1 MNNKL
6 RDFGT
11 NLQRKLQ
18 TQNKRKLPYHRP
30 AALLPARNPKQ
41 AKRWQVPPGVVAVA
55 AFAGGL
61 SFLAGGAWMSIQM
74 IMNPDAVMGLNQFL
88 PERERI
94 PDPGN
99 PPQTLAAIQ
108 AEIRGDG
115 LIPGT
120 VKLLNSPKNPNMEPD
135 LLVPVVIESAPPKH
149 LMCMSP
155 CQQLSELRIYQPVGD
170 SKNAEKHFRL
180 ATQTQLEGPAETF
193 VLSGLDSASAKN
205 RVSNRPQALTNI
217 EPLQGEAPPTGI
229 WLNLTGYRRSGDTTL
244 AYGQVFHYNPDRGH
258 LGLMTQWVSP
268 AGRVPSWQEVTASGR
283 PELVVDQS
291 IGLEPKF
298 EVYQIQARNF
308 VPNPIELTE
317 ISLKEPVLQ
326 DPVYRDALMLAKSGL
341 WSPAVQLLESL
352 KEQKIKNNQAWPDS
366 AQSQLDVVALH
377 AKVTKAQADAAWS
390 DPAQKALAGIID
402 GRWEEALKIFEG
414 DLDNTYNIS
423 LLLKS
428 DKSAI
433 SKRLDAA
440 LRQNPSS
447 EVLLAWGAVLRS
459 AKDGKGKAI
468 TWFKEQ
474 NKNNSSSFETAA
486 RVNQVLERLD
496 VAMAESL
503 LINHPGKLMGLAVPV
518 AEVNAQD
525 WMLPKK
531 NDPLE
536 KTEGQVWYQVRLA
549 GFHDGQQWL
558 RTPFLNLQLPNIE
571 KGRRLWKVLGLN
583 LDPNLQ
589 ISVWLPDG
597 SQKTVVATVKAVSFQ
612 KGVLELLAAGEQ
624 LPEQTQFPRPVAFT
638 ADKFRWLEPA
648 LMNLD
653 ELNRSQPVLVMG
665 MLTNLW
671 RELQR
676 AGRLSVKGMPG
687 LDQMLQQSSSWQVQ
701 LVDLNGNQLPD
712 AVLTLQSDMA
722 SSWAGTGASLPHNS
736 GDSSRPKTL
745 IFDDNGRVIYSE
757 FSSNSAESLT
767 GFADLEDGGPVALV
781 VDTANGYTLKRWM
794 ADRRRFE

>member
-18 TQNKRKLPYHRP
+18 TQNKPKLPPRRP
-30 AALLPARNPKQ
+30 APIVPAINTRPVR
-41 AKRWQVPPGVVAVA
+41 RWQVPPGVVAVA

-88 PERERI
+88 PEREGI
-94 PDPGN
+94 AGESQGN
-99 PPQTLAAIQ
+99 PPQTIAAIQ
-108 AEIRGDG
+108 AEMRDAGQ
-115 LIPGT
+115 IPGT
-120 VKLLNSPKNPNMEPD
+120 PKWLTSPKNPKMEPD
-135 LLVPVVIESAPPKH
+135 LLLPVVVESAPPKH

-155 CQQLSELRIYQPVGD
+155 CQQLSELKIYQPVGD
-170 SKNAEKHFRL
+170 SKNSEKYLRL
-180 ATQTQLEGPAETF
+180 VSQTQLEGPAETF
-193 VLSGLDSASAKN
+193 VLSGLDTGKN
-205 RVSNRPQALTNI
+205 RASNRPQALTNI

-229 WLNLTGYRRSGDTTL
+229 WLNLSGYRRQGDTTL
-244 AYGQVFHYNPDRGH
+244 AYGQVFHYNPDRAH

-268 AGRVPSWQEVTASGR
+268 AGRVPNWQEVTASGR

-298 EVYQIQARNF
+298 EVYQIQPRNF

-326 DPVYRDALMLAKSGL
+326 DAVYRDALMLAKSGL
-341 WSPAVQLLESL
+341 WSPALQLLESL
-352 KEQKIKNNQAWPDS
+352 KQQKIQNNQAWPDS
-366 AQSQLDVVALH
+366 AQAQLDVVAFH
-377 AKVTKAQADAAWS
+377 AKITKTQADAAWS
-390 DPAQKALAGIID
+390 DPAQKALAAIID
-402 GRWEEALKIFEG
+402 GRWEEALKIFEA

-428 DKSAI
+428 DKGVI
-433 SKRLDAA
+433 SKRLEAS
-440 LRQNPSS
+440 LRKNPSS

-459 AKDGKGKAI
+459 AQEGKPKAMA
-468 TWFKEQ
+468 WYQSQ
-474 NKNNSSSFETAA
+474 NKIASASFETAA
-486 RVNQVLERLD
+486 RVSQVLERLD

-503 LINHPGKLMGLAVPV
+503 LVNHPGKLMGLAVPV
-518 AEVNAQD
+518 AKVNAQD
-525 WMLPKK
+525 WMMPTKK
-531 NDPLE
+531 EALE

-571 KGRRLWKVLGLN
+571 TGRRLWKVLGLN

-597 SQKTVVATVKAVSFQ
+597 SQKTGLATVKAVSFR
-612 KGVLELLAAGEQ
+612 KGVLELLAAGEP

-648 LMNLD
+648 LMNMN
-653 ELNRSQPVLVMG
+653 ELNGSQPVLVRG
-665 MLTNLW
+665 ILTSLW
-671 RELQR
+671 RELQGPGR
-676 AGRLSVKGMPG
+676 GAGRAPS

-701 LVDLNGNQLPD
+701 LVDLNGNQVPD
-712 AVLTLQSDMA
+712 AVLTLQYDMA
-722 SSWAGTGASLPHNS
+722 ASWAGSMASLPQNS

-745 IFDDNGRVIYSE
+745 IFDDNGRLIYSA
-757 FSSNSAESLT
+757 FTFNSGESLT

-781 VDTANGYTLKRWM
+781 VDTANGYTLKRWVS
-794 ADRRRFE
+794 DRRRFE